1 MSPEASVGTGCCRTH
16 ARKMQQLIGPLTVR
30 PLTVSGAVKPGTRKA
45 FDERC
50 CFPASE
56 RASSLTQVPRWEQ
69 PHVRVMLVFA
79 NVSSMNN
86 DVLRIDVVLVSFAV
100 PMLLSNVF
108 AFLFGSNQCL
118 FCRASPK
125 VRQAS
130 TSVCGDNV
138 ASCSDSSFT

>member
-1 MSPEASVGTGCCRTH
+1 
-16 ARKMQQLIGPLTVR
+16 
-30 PLTVSGAVKPGTRKA
+30 
-45 FDERC
+45 
-50 CFPASE
+50 
-56 RASSLTQVPRWEQ
+56 
-69 PHVRVMLVFA
+69 MLVFA

-138 ASCSDSSFT
+138 ASCFRRQLHLKFVQIDVADSMPGDRLQAKLCRQDLAKRLPGRPGNSSEFDDQLLLESLEAALSFLTVTKASDEEETS